1 MKAIKFLAL
10 LLVLAMT
17 LGMFAGCSKEPTNTT
32 PQVDNQSTRGNNSEV
47 EATDAAEDIYTI
59 DFYYAGWGDPTTDI
73 SMIENAMNAIL
84 EPKIGA
90 RVALHP
96 IDNGEWQDKTNLMFN
111 SGKTKYD
118 LISSS
123 AGLQPTLVDASTRGA
138 YMDIGDLLQEYG
150 QDIIAACGQEFING
164 CRVNGTLYGVPTNK
178 EKGNAYG
185 FAVNT
190 ALAEKYGIDIAS
202 IKTLDDIEA
211 ACAKVTDPGVTALSM
226 SQNNMGQIRI
236 MSGYADWFNA
246 YLTIPYDTTDYK
258 LQYCWDNEKYM
269 DLLRWAHKMYK
280 AGYVNESALT
290 DTDAGPFKSGKALF
304 MPSNF
309 HPNKATELSST
320 YGFDVQVIQMTE
332 AFTPYNAAQGICLSI
347 GRNCGNPEK
356 TMKFLNLLYSDK
368 ELLNTLIYGI
378 EGIHWEFVEGSD
390 NVIKYP
396 DGVTA
401 ENIGW
406 GNQGWVIGN
415 QLLDYLREGDDP
427 QKWEKYA
434 VLNAS
439 AITTALGG
447 FSGMDTSTF
456 EAEKAAYEAIT
467 DKYSKALNCGMLDPD
482 ETMATIKA
490 ELEAA
495 GFQKVVDECQRQ
507 IDEWA
512 VANGKK

>member
-1 MKAIKFLAL
+1 
-10 LLVLAMT
+10 
-17 LGMFAGCSKEPTNTT
+17 
-32 PQVDNQSTRGNNSEV
+32 
-47 EATDAAEDIYTI
+47 
-59 DFYYAGWGDPTTDI
+59 
-73 SMIENAMNAIL
+73 
-84 EPKIGA
+84 
-90 RVALHP
+90 
-96 IDNGEWQDKTNLMFN
+96 
-111 SGKTKYD
+111 
-118 LISSS
+118 
-123 AGLQPTLVDASTRGA
+123 
-138 YMDIGDLLQEYG
+138 
-150 QDIIAACGQEFING
+150 
-164 CRVNGTLYGVPTNK
+164 
-178 EKGNAYG
+178 
-185 FAVNT
+185 
-190 ALAEKYGIDIAS
+190 
-202 IKTLDDIEA
+202 
-211 ACAKVTDPGVTALSM
+211 
-226 SQNNMGQIRI
+226 
-236 MSGYADWFNA
+236 
-246 YLTIPYDTTDYK
+246 
-258 LQYCWDNEKYM
+258 
-269 DLLRWAHKMYK
+269 
-280 AGYVNESALT
+280 
-290 DTDAGPFKSGKALF
+290 
-304 MPSNF
+304 
-309 HPNKATELSST
+309 
-320 YGFDVQVIQMTE
+320 MTE
-332 AFTPYNAAQGICLSI
+332 AFTPYIAAEGICLSI

-406 GNQGWVIGN
+406 GYQGWVIGN

-467 DKYSKALNCGMLDPD
+467 DKYDKALNCGMLDPD